1 MQILFFF
8 INFAYPF
15 NIQHSTF
22 NMKLTRILT
31 LCLIALSLNT
41 FAQKKTEILIY
52 DEDPLNT
59 TDEKLAAIR
68 ATDYSKDPAI
78 TVYTPKNPTGKT
90 IVMCPGGGYTHQ
102 ATGHEGHD
110 MANWFNSQ
118 GITYVVLKYRLP
130 FKNSE
135 IPLSDAEQAMRVVRK
150 YAKELGIDPTK
161 VGIAGA
167 SAGGHLASTLA
178 THYSSPETRPDF
190 QILFYPV
197 ISMDANITHMGS
209 RKNLLGDNPSDDLVK
224 KFSNELQVNPDTPEA
239 FLMLSSDDR
248 AVPPANSI
256 NYFNALLANKIKATI
271 HSYPIGGHGWGFRD
285 SFKYKRQWT
294 EELEKWLREE
304 IN

>member
-1 MQILFFF
+1 
-8 INFAYPF
+8 
-15 NIQHSTF
+15 
-22 NMKLTRILT
+22 MKFSRILT
-31 LCLIALSLNT
+31 MTLVAFSLSA

-52 DEDPLNT
+52 DEDPLT
-59 TDEKLAAIR
+59 TTEAKLAAIR
-68 ATDYSKDPAI
+68 ATDYTKDPAI
-78 TVYTPKNPTGKT
+78 TVYTPKNATGKT
-90 IVMCPGGGYTHQ
+90 IVMCPGGGYTHE

-110 MANWFNSQ
+110 MADWFNSQ

-130 FKNSE
+130 GKDHTV
-135 IPLSDAEQAMRVVRK
+135 PLADAEQAMRVVRR
-150 YAKELGIDPTK
+150 YAKELGVNPSK

-197 ISMDANITHMGS
+197 VSMDAATTHMGS
-209 RKNLLGDNPSDDLVK
+209 RINLLGDNPTDELVK
-224 KFSNELQVNPDTPEA
+224 KFSNELQVTPDTPKA
-239 FLMLSSDDR
+239 FIMLSSDDG

-256 NYFNALLANKIKATI
+256 NYYNALLANKVGASL

-285 SFKYKRQWT
+285 GFKYKRQWT

-304 IN
+304 VK